1 MNKTSLL
8 LALITVWLTWSPRSL
23 VPQKKRAQFSPP
35 QIDVQHYAIQARL
48 NPEAHELSATAAIT
62 FKALEATGVV
72 AFEISEN
79 LSVQKITTPDGIEV
93 EFGQDESGPGVLS
106 VRFAKPLEAGS
117 TTTIKVEYSGGF
129 DKDRYSRSYSRDEA
143 SAYIGLEGTYLLYS
157 AKWFPVNK

>member
-1 MNKTSLL
+1 MNKKSLL
-8 LALITVWLTWSPRSL
+8 LALITICLTWSPRSL
-23 VPQKKRAQFSPP
+23 VSQKKRAQFSAP

-48 NPEAHELSATAAIT
+48 NPEAHELFSTAAIT

-117 TTTIKVEYSGGF
+117 TTTIKIEYTGGF
-129 DKDRYSRSYSRDEA
+129 DRDRYSRNYSRDES
-143 SAYIGLEGTYLLYS
+143 SAYLGPEESYLLYS
-157 AKWFPVNK
+157 SK